1 MVLAHELGHS
11 LWEDVLPHPA
21 DKTEEKAIYE
31 GLSDCFAMAAMNDM
45 QQEWLSDP
53 ANSPPHPGYQD
64 LGTYAPFSFWAGSY
78 ANEDTA
84 QLTPGYPNLWNPKKS
99 WPLDWPTPGFKFT
112 VWSGDRS
119 TFSDYE
125 RDSTLFGA
133 VCRLMVTGGP
143 TVAVENTSVK
153 VPAAVTG
160 GGSLHDAL
168 ASTVQGVVDRQLGFA
183 RLTRLMMF
191 TFLEAQKPP
200 TSFHDLIEILAVNRK
215 MLATN
220 EWFETGSEAAS
231 HLCRVRLRARQR
243 ERVERR
249 DHSEPARRHG
259 GREPDRRRLQLLAA
273 DSRHAVRQGRGLLRG
288 QRDRR
293 AGERDHLPPA
303 ADAHH
308 RQASPATP
316 CTGSCS
322 WECA

>member
-231 HLCRVRLRARQR
+231 HLRRVRLRARQR

-259 GREPDRRRLQLLAA
+259 GRQPDRRRLQLLAA

-288 QRDRR
+288 QRDGR